1 MHTTVP
7 VWVWLNR
14 GLQHLHVLNKCR
26 TYLQKQNSK
35 VLIAQVIVLLEGT
48 EEVGLV
54 TGKNSADFES
64 VLVTANYEVN
74 TVQVCASV
82 CFDTFCTV
90 ALVLSLQDQNDSLFP
105 RPTSEGENIK
115 EAISSSVPGIQN
127 YCSLKLTYYNWLEQL
142 FTSLMLVLMVISLF
156 SALLTDWFR
165 ILRYSKLCL

>member
-1 MHTTVP
+1 MQSLPSETEF
-7 VWVWLNR
+7 
-14 GLQHLHVLNKCR
+14 
-26 TYLQKQNSK
+26 
-35 VLIAQVIVLLEGT
+35 QVIVMLEGT
-48 EEVGLV
+48 EEVGHV

-74 TVQVCASV
+74 TVQVCATV